1 MTPSPAASSGPRKA
15 KIVGT
20 GMALPECVVDNH
32 LLARCFTTS
41 DEWITQRTGIKQR
54 RVSPSTYRFLLRL
67 AEAPD
72 KDALI
77 REVYATGLDG
87 QIDSALT
94 PADLGYDASQMALKN
109 AGLQIEDIDFIIDTT
124 TIPEYAYPHTG
135 CVISNKFG
143 LTRTPVLNFQQG
155 CSGFVYGLATADAFI
170 RMGMYDRV
178 LVVGAEM
185 LSPMLE
191 YSDRGRD
198 MAVLFAD
205 GAGAV
210 VLQAVDAG
218 SRSGLI
224 SHHLHTDGTI
234 LDKLCGEVYGNSTYP
249 LVSKKKIDDG
259 RARPRMNGRGV
270 FVHAVRRFKDVM
282 HEALAANGL
291 RPDDVD
297 LFLFHQ
303 ANLRIIDAIAE
314 SARIPASKMFNNVQK
329 YGNTSAASVPICIHE
344 AYTEGRIREGDLVL
358 TAAFGAGFAWGATPL
373 RW

>member
-1 MTPSPAASSGPRKA
+1 MKKA
-15 KIVGT
+15 KIIGT
-20 GMALPECVVDNH
+20 GMAVPDCVADNH

-41 DEWITQRTGIKQR
+41 DEWITQRTGIKER
-54 RVSPSTYRFLLRL
+54 RVSPSTYRFLCRL

-72 KDALI
+72 KEAYV
-77 REVYATGLDG
+77 REVYAGGVDG
-87 QIDSALT
+87 EIDALLT
-94 PADLGYDASQMALKN
+94 PADLAYEAAQMALKN
-109 AGLQIEDIDFIIDTT
+109 AGLHIDDIDFIVDTT

-135 CVISNKFG
+135 CVMSAKFG
-143 LTRTPVLNFQQG
+143 LTTTPVLNLQQG
-155 CSGFVYGLATADAFI
+155 CAGFVFALAAADAFM
-170 RMGMYDRV
+170 RMGMYERV

-185 LSPMLE
+185 LSPMME

-210 VLQAVDAG
+210 VLQAVDAS
-218 SRSGLI
+218 SRSGII

-234 LDKLCGEVYGNSTYP
+234 LDKLYGEIYGNSTYP

-259 RARPRMNGRGV
+259 RARPRMNGRSV
-270 FVHAVRRFKDVM
+270 FTHAVRRFKEVM
-282 HEALAANGL
+282 QEALTANGL
-291 RPDDVD
+291 TTADVD

-314 SARIPASKMFNNVQK
+314 YAKIPADKMFNNIQK

-344 AYTEGRIREGDLVL
+344 AFTEGRIKEGDLVL
-358 TAAFGAGFAWGATPL
+358 TAAFGTGFAWGATLL